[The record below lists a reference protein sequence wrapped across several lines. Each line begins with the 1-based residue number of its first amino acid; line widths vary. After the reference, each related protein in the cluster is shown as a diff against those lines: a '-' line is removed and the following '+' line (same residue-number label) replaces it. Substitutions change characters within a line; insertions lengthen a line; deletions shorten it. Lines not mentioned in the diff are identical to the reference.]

1 MTKSQSQESRA
12 PYAAP
17 RLVEHGS
24 IQELTLSSPNKR
36 RVEKHPLDL
45 KAGSK
50 IRPRPR

>member
-1 MTKSQSQESRA
+1 MTKSQSQEPRS

-24 IQELTLSSPNKR
+24 IEQLTLSSPNKR
-36 RVEKHPLDL
+36 RQEKHPLEL

-50 IRPRPR
+50 IRPR